1 MLWWRPTRPLPESSS
16 VLNVSAVSGMVEV
29 YDWASEAEELGLE
42 TGIVGHEDVG
52 TVEYPGWVIHICNPE
67 GCEVRLLPE
76 VSDG

>member
-1 MLWWRPTRPLPESSS
+1 
-16 VLNVSAVSGMVEV
+16 MVEV